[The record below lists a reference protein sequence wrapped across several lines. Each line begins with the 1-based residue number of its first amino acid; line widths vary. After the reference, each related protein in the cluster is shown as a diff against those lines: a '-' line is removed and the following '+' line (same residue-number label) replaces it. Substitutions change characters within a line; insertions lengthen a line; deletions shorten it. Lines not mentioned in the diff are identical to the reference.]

1 MSDKKNEGSY
11 INLPTRLVAGRERHY
26 GFKFHLYVST
36 SYTCMR
42 CLAGVFQ
49 NKGKPRQRICHQHS
63 VEAFR
68 HFFVS
73 KVWIFFLTFFFLA
86 LCVVC
91 LFWLCM
97 FNLNPKNHIYILT
110 DDNWVK
116 KFRESRSSIGRTAKG
131 KNNNKKK
138 ETTRTHDWE
147 ISSDSIASFYVNSCP
162 SGYNEHPRLFL

>member
-1 MSDKKNEGSY
+1 M
-11 INLPTRLVAGRERHY
+11 NLPTRFVAGRERHY

-42 CLAGVFQ
+42 CLVGVFQ
-49 NKGKPRQRICHQHS
+49 NKGMPRQWICHQHS
-63 VEAFR
+63 LEAFR
-68 HFFVS
+68 HFFCFKS
-73 KVWIFFLTFFFLA
+73 LSFLSYILFLA

-131 KNNNKKK
+131 RNNNKKK
-138 ETTRTHDWE
+138 GDNTYT
-147 ISSDSIASFYVNSCP
+147 
-162 SGYNEHPRLFL
+162 